1 MQMKMH
7 LIHNPK
13 ELLATVL
20 EMIILYL
27 LNIAQRAEA
36 LGLEHMLCFLTY
48 KLGNLKHL
56 PLFGCLQL

>member
-1 MQMKMH
+1 MQMY

-27 LNIAQRAEA
+27 LSTATRAQT
-36 LGLEHMLCFLTY
+36 LGLDCMLCFLTC

-56 PLFGCLQL
+56 PLYGCFQL

>member
-7 LIHNPK
+7 LIYNPK

-20 EMIILYL
+20 EMITLYL
-27 LNIAQRAEA
+27 FNTSPRAHA
-36 LGLEHMLCFLTY
+36 LGLEYMLCFLTY
-48 KLGNLKHL
+48 KLGNFKYL

>member
-13 ELLATVL
+13 ELSVTVL

-27 LNIAQRAEA
+27 LNIAPRAQP
-36 LGLEHMLCFLTY
+36 LG
-48 KLGNLKHL
+48 
-56 PLFGCLQL
+56 